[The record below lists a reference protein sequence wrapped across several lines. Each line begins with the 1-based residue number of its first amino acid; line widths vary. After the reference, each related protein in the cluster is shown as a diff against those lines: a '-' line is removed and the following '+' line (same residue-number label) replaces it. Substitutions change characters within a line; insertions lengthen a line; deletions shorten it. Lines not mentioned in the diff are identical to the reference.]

1 VRGMLSLF
9 LPTMY
14 LLLMPGMWRMLQR
27 CSFVYKTC
35 IKASKELS
43 GELSRGLSRNIYGE
57 LRGKPSRELCSKL
70 CKHLHR
76 ALP

>member
-1 VRGMLSLF
+1 
-9 LPTMY
+9 
-14 LLLMPGMWRMLQR
+14 MLQR
-27 CSFVYKTC
+27 CCFRYKTC

-43 GELSRGLSRNIYGE
+43 GELSGELSKGLSRNIYGE
-57 LRGKPSRELCSKL
+57 LRGKPSRELCSKP

>member
-1 VRGMLSLF
+1 MLERF
-9 LPTMY
+9 
-14 LLLMPGMWRMLQR
+14 
-27 CSFVYKTC
+27 CFVYKTC

-43 GELSRGLSRNIYGE
+43 GELSKGLSRNIYGE
-57 LRGKPSRELCSKL
+57 LRGKPSRELCSKP